1 MFRKLKSLLII
12 NGMTQQDLAN
22 VLSLSAS
29 ALNLKING
37 KSEFTLTE
45 AKRISDYFKM
55 SIEDV
60 FE

>member
-22 VLSLSAS
+22 VLSLSTS

>member
-1 MFRKLKSLLII
+1 MFRKLKSILII

-22 VLSLSAS
+22 VLNLSNS

-37 KSEFTLTE
+37 KSEFTLTQ
-45 AKRISDYFKM
+45 AKRVSDYFKM
-55 SIEDV
+55 SIEDI

>member
-22 VLSLSAS
+22 VLSLSTS

-45 AKRISDYFKM
+45 AKRISDYIKM